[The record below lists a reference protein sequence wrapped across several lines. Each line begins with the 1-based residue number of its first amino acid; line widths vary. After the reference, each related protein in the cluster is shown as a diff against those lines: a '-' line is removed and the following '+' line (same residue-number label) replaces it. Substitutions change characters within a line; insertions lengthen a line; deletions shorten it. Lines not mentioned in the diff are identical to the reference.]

1 MNITERICIVIL
13 ALMVG
18 ITIRLTVNARQDL
31 IETQQT
37 INEINATL
45 YTTETKPETETVTT
59 TTEVET
65 TVATQE
71 TYLAEAVTEI
81 EMVETEIYP
90 FPEYDTSFKAYMD
103 YRTITDTTTSQ
114 WRLQQQAWTDDYGLR
129 RLNAD
134 YMVAMGTGYADEVG
148 DRFQITFDNGEII
161 TVVVGDIKADIHTDS
176 SCRYVRIG
184 SENVNVL
191 EFIVDENKLKQNI
204 KITGTVGTY
213 SHLSGN
219 ITKIEGG
226 QD

>member
-45 YTTETKPETETVTT
+45 SETVTT

-90 FPEYDTSFKAYMD
+90 FPEYDTSFKEK
-103 YRTITDTTTSQ
+103 SQ
-114 WRLQQQAWTDDYGLR
+114 
-129 RLNAD
+129 
-134 YMVAMGTGYADEVG
+134 
-148 DRFQITFDNGEII
+148 
-161 TVVVGDIKADIHTDS
+161 K
-176 SCRYVRIG
+176 
-184 SENVNVL
+184 
-191 EFIVDENKLKQNI
+191 
-204 KITGTVGTY
+204 
-213 SHLSGN
+213 SHWL
-219 ITKIEGG
+219 
-226 QD
+226 